1 MTQPDDCET
10 QWRAQE
16 KAVAVAESITF
27 AAYLKLLLTPP
38 ADRDLS

>member
-1 MTQPDDCET
+1 MTQPDGCET

-27 AAYLKLLLTPP
+27 AAYLKLNCCLRLLLTVT
-38 ADRDLS
+38 